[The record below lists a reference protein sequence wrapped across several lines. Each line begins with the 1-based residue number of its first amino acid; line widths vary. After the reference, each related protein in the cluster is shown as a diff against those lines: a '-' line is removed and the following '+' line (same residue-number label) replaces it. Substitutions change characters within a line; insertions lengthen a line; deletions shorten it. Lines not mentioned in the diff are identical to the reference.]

1 MLYSRLLSSV
11 ASGPVEVR
19 DINGFMAEPGLAQ
32 RLRRHSRNSGM
43 MIGVSMAA
51 AMILCIAAFIWI
63 YVQIGP
69 LLSDF
74 IPQETAEEPEIIG
87 IAGSQPTPNPD
98 AIDDFSLAEIPP
110 EPLSTPAPED
120 DDDATNDDDEDD
132 DADPD
137 VWTPTH
143 QLRDGPNVNFR
154 SGPNTMSEPHG
165 SLPPGTPLQYLG
177 EEEPASGVVWM
188 SFEIEDG
195 TQGWIRDV
203 DVVEIESDDDDDAD
217 DE

>member
-1 MLYSRLLSSV
+1 
-11 ASGPVEVR
+11 
-19 DINGFMAEPGLAQ
+19 
-32 RLRRHSRNSGM
+32 M

-51 AMILCIAAFIWI
+51 AMILCIAAFIWL

-74 IPQETAEEPEIIG
+74 IPQETAEEPETIG
-87 IAGSQPTPNPD
+87 IAGSQPTPGPS
-98 AIDDFSLAEIPP
+98 AVDDFSLAEIPP
-110 EPLSTPAPED
+110 EPLSTPSPD
-120 DDDATNDDDEDD
+120 DDDADDEATDDEDD
-132 DADPD
+132 DADLD

-165 SLPPGTPLQYLG
+165 SLPPGTPLEFLG
-177 EEEPASGVVWM
+177 EEEPASGAVWM

-203 DVVEIESDDDDDAD
+203 DVVEVENDDADAD